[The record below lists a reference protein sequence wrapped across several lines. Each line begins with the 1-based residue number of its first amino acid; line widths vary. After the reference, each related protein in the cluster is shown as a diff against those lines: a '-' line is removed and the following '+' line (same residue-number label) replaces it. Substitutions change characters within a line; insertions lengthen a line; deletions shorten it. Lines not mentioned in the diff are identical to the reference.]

1 MAFRTTCA
9 ILPRVLRLLRP
20 RPTLTCR
27 HLRLEGCNGCSVLA
41 HTQPQASSWLEG
53 SCSCIHLFHG
63 ARPSRSLGCGLAVD
77 VDHSF
82 HPRIVSTRSTTS
94 TTTGPHSLMGP
105 GVFGVLAQSVLARRS
120 VWTLHA
126 CPPPMHRTHALH
138 ACTARIHYTHALHAC
153 TARMQYTHALHAC
166 TTRMPYTHA
175 LHAGTAHMHC
185 AHPLHPC
192 TACMHCTHAC
202 AFPLPD
208 LSNASHFS
216 APHCSYDRDLL

>member
-1 MAFRTTCA
+1 MVFRTTCA
-9 ILPRVLRLLRP
+9 ILPRVLLLLRP

-94 TTTGPHSLMGP
+94 TTSGPHSLMGP

-138 ACTARIHYTHALHAC
+138 ACTARCSTRMPYTHALPACTARTHYTQALHAC
-153 TARMQYTHALHAC
+153 TARM
-166 TTRMPYTHA
+166 
-175 LHAGTAHMHC
+175 
-185 AHPLHPC
+185 
-192 TACMHCTHAC
+192 HCTRVC
-202 AFPLPD
+202 VCVCV
-208 LSNASHFS
+208 SSQRYGGSRS
-216 APHCSYDRDLL
+216 APRRHLDSSFQGGAVDTRYSYARVLRPS